1 MAACDMKPQEASEL
15 SCRGWHHGILQ
26 SLHRKI
32 NKLRLTAMPQ
42 SGMPSGSSSANRSTC
57 APAGTH
63 TAGDGAEALLACGVP
78 YLQLD
83 PFAIDQHLLDLEI
96 NTAVGAKR
104 VSVSRVEAGKG
115 GLPKAAPPPP
125 HPIVVMKLD
134 VKLSS
139 AKRSSRQLFPTP
151 AHKGTGLFEQK
162 QVPAAWITRL

>member
-1 MAACDMKPQEASEL
+1 
-15 SCRGWHHGILQ
+15 
-26 SLHRKI
+26 
-32 NKLRLTAMPQ
+32 
-42 SGMPSGSSSANRSTC
+42 
-57 APAGTH
+57 
-63 TAGDGAEALLACGVP
+63 
-78 YLQLD
+78 
-83 PFAIDQHLLDLEI
+83 
-96 NTAVGAKR
+96 VGAKR

-162 QVPAAWITRL
+162 QVPAAWITRLSSSSGLTAVAYEQQLDEVVIVLSPRAHTAAELPASPRTAWLRCRSAIGARCRCAS